1 MLFLNNAIRRVHPLI
16 MMLALLAAWFASP
29 ALARPATAAE
39 PVQIDRDA
47 KGVPHIFARTAPAVM
62 FGLGYALAHD
72 RLAAMELR
80 RRAALGT
87 RAEVLGPSAVE
98 GDKVARDRLLSRAEL
113 MRMFGAIPAEHQ
125 AMLRAFVA
133 GYNRHV
139 DELAAAPPVRTPYQ
153 FTQWGVRPARWT
165 LLDYLAII
173 ASFPNDRGG
182 SERQNAAFL
191 RAMIARHG
199 PIAGRQ
205 IFEDVV
211 PLNDPDSPTVIPPGE
226 DRAPPQPLPRPGS
239 AELFSDMGAASRS
252 GDGPAT
258 DVTPREASR
267 CLVIGPKR
275 SASGHV
281 LMLQETADGPESHLY
296 GGGFDTAGFALTG
309 WGPPIM
315 GRSLD
320 HGWLLTSG
328 VADTTDT
335 FAEKLNPA
343 DRRQYWFKGAWRT
356 MQHRIETI
364 KVKDAAPVQHE
375 VAATIHGPVVA
386 WDAANGTAYTERY
399 AVRGHEIDNWVA
411 GINMARARSLA
422 EFEQTGIARVAWNLG
437 ICYGDTAGHIAFWEA
452 GLLPIRAPGADS
464 RLPTPGTGEYEWQG
478 FLSLAQRPRMIDP
491 AQGFFHAW
499 NSKATGWSREGDDAR
514 LGKTFRTWLGN
525 ALAQSSDRVT
535 LADMRRFN
543 HAINTAI
550 GGPDRTAAPPW
561 FYAVYLAAAA
571 DQASDPEIKEAI
583 KLMLAFDGRYEDT
596 DGDDFYDS
604 PGLPLFRAWL
614 TAAPQLI
621 FGPTIDDWW
630 SKADEGRYLRYQSSL
645 LLRALQGR
653 SAGLPLAF
661 DYWQGRSRDAVL
673 ANSVRK
679 VIDTLRPQFGDKPL
693 AAWRQPI
700 YWKYLDPARK
710 SASRPPFPDPDAP
723 GPRLGAVLGLT
734 PDAVPHSGGDEW
746 TGLMELD
753 PTGPRSIE
761 TVIEAGGQ
769 NLTIDGAGQGN
780 PHLADQVWLHANDQF
795 KTIEMT
801 PAVVHPA
808 AETSQTIAYA
818 PR

>member
-1 MLFLNNAIRRVHPLI
+1 MPLRNTSTRRARPLI
-16 MMLALLAAWFASP
+16 FMLALGTACLASP
-29 ALARPATAAE
+29 ALARPEVAAE

-47 KGVPHIFARTAPAVM
+47 KGVPHVFARTAPAVM
-62 FGLGYALAHD
+62 FGLGYALAAD

-98 GDKVARDRLLSRAEL
+98 GDAVARDRMLPPGEL
-113 MRMFGAIPAEHQ
+113 MRMFRAIPAEHQ

-133 GYNRHV
+133 GYNRYV
-139 DELAAAPPVRTPYQ
+139 DELATAPPVRTPYQ
-153 FTQWGVRPARWT
+153 FKQWGVRPARWT

-226 DRAPPQPLPRPGS
+226 DLAPPQPLPQPGS
-239 AELFSDMGAASRS
+239 VELFSGMKAGSRN
-252 GDGPAT
+252 GDLPAT

-275 SASGHV
+275 SAGRHV

-343 DRRQYWFKGAWRT
+343 DRHQYWFNGAWRA

-364 KVKDAAPVQHE
+364 KVKGEAPVPHE
-375 VAATIHGPVVA
+375 VAFTIHGPVVA
-386 WDAANGTAYTERY
+386 WDTANGTAYTERY

-411 GINMARARSLA
+411 GIDMARARSLA
-422 EFEQTGIARVAWNLG
+422 EFEQKGIARVAWNLG

-452 GLLPIRAPGADS
+452 GLLPNRAPGADS
-464 RLPTPGTGEYEWQG
+464 RLPTPGTGEYEWRG
-478 FLSLAQRPRMIDP
+478 FLPLAQRPHMIDP
-491 AQGFFHAW
+491 AQGYFHAW

-514 LGKTFRTWLGN
+514 LGKAFRTWLGN
-525 ALAQSSDRVT
+525 ALAQSNDHVT
-535 LADMRRFN
+535 LADMRGFN

-550 GGPDRTAAPPW
+550 GGPDRTAAPPQ
-561 FYAVYLAAAA
+561 FYALYLAAAA
-571 DQASDPEIKEAI
+571 DQANDPETKEAVR
-583 KLMLAFDGRYEDT
+583 LMLAFDGRYEDKDS
-596 DGDDFYDS
+596 DGYYDS

-614 TAAPQLI
+614 TTAPQLI

-661 DYWQGRSRDAVL
+661 DYWQGRSQNAVL
-673 ANSVRK
+673 AESVSK
-679 VIDTLRPQFGDKPL
+679 AIDTLRPQFGDKPL
-693 AAWRQPI
+693 GEWRQPI

-710 SASRPPFPDPDAP
+710 SVLRPPFPDPDAP

-753 PTGPRSIE
+753 PARPRSIE
-761 TVIEAGGQ
+761 SVIEAGGQ
-769 NLTIDGAGQGN
+769 NLAIDGDGKGN
-780 PHLADQVWLHANDQF
+780 PHLADQVWLHAKDQF
-795 KTIEMT
+795 KVIEMA
-801 PAVVHPA
+801 PAAVHAA
-808 AETSQTIAYA
+808 AETSQTISYA

>member
-205 IFEDVV
+205 IFEDIV

-596 DGDDFYDS
+596 DGDGFYDS